1 VPANEPVLITVL
13 RAEGEFQRMEQLSL
27 TERIDLTGQIANL
40 PEQLAE
46 LVADLTPEQLTA
58 HPLANEWS
66 VAQNVHHLGD
76 SHMNAFIRL
85 KLILT
90 EENPQLKPYDQ
101 DAWAAR
107 ADANHANIEVSLQL
121 LRGLHARWVA
131 IFDSLTTDEWQR
143 TGQHPEYG
151 SMTPIDLL
159 RSYARHGAGHLDQI
173 ARTLAAQ
180 E

>member
-1 VPANEPVLITVL
+1 
-13 RAEGEFQRMEQLSL
+13 MESLSL

-46 LVADLTPEQLTA
+46 LVADLTVDQLMA
-58 HPLANEWS
+58 HPLAGEWS
-66 VAQNVHHLGD
+66 IAQNVHHLGD
-76 SHMNAFIRL
+76 SHMNSFIRM

-90 EENPQLKPYDQ
+90 EDNPTLKPYDQ

-107 ADANHANIEVSLQL
+107 ADSNHPNIEVSLQL

-131 IFDSLTTDEWQR
+131 LFDSLTDEEWLR

-151 SMTPIDLL
+151 SMNLIDFL